1 MKKIILVLILSLVAV
16 GFSMAGG
23 LDFQLGAGYH
33 SSYYS
38 TEIGAPDDITA
49 LPLGVGGYVGVGYGF
64 GDSQFLNLGIEFAPS
79 WDLSISP
86 WGVSNFNYQARGYVK
101 VKPLEMLTVTGFGGY
116 AGNAFL
122 GYDWKEYQENASWSV
137 GARLTFL
144 FLYAEYSA
152 ILNSSYDG
160 ITKSEIGVGVKI
172 FN

>member
-1 MKKIILVLILSLVAV
+1 MKKFILVLILSLAVV
-16 GFSMAGG
+16 GFSMAGE

-38 TEIGAPDDITA
+38 TEIGAPNDITA

-64 GDSQFLNLGIEFAPS
+64 GDSQFLNLGVEFAPS
-79 WDLSISP
+79 WDLSIKDFE
-86 WGVSNFNYQARGYVK
+86 VSNFNYQARGYLK
-101 VKPLEMLTVTGFGGY
+101 LKPLDMLTVTGFGGY

-122 GYDWKEYQENASWSV
+122 GYDWKKYEENASWVV

-144 FLYAEYSA
+144 FLYAEYAA
-152 ILNSSYDG
+152 ILNSSYNG
-160 ITKSEIGVGVKI
+160 ITKSEIGIGFKI